1 MSVIQGVLFEEIQ
14 RLEKNISFH
23 KEILKSLPSGA
34 LFIRKMGNSSFAYL
48 KEKVQ
53 GHVVSK
59 YLGNI
64 NDKEVQKQIE
74 DNQKY
79 KRLKADLKVACLELN
94 KLKKAYKA
102 YE

>member
-1 MSVIQGVLFEEIQ
+1 MSVIQGVLLEEIQ
-14 RLEKNISFH
+14 RLERNIGFH
-23 KEILKSLPSGA
+23 EEILKSLPSGS
-34 LFIRKMGNSSFAYL
+34 LFIRRMGSSSFAYL
-48 KEKVQ
+48 KQKVN
-53 GHVVSK
+53 GRVISK

-74 DNQKY
+74 DNKKY